1 MMRTVKRLL
10 TFGPRVK
17 GGVCFAWPD
26 LPIIRLL
33 LISLSL
39 TMSPFTA
46 TEEAEDRQVMRDSQ
60 ATMRHQITLSETPVK
75 ESSEQ
80 DKMMPI

>member
-33 LISLSL
+33 LISLSQAL

-60 ATMRHQITLSETPVK
+60 ATMRHQITLSKTPVK
-75 ESSEQ
+75 ESSE
-80 DKMMPI
+80 